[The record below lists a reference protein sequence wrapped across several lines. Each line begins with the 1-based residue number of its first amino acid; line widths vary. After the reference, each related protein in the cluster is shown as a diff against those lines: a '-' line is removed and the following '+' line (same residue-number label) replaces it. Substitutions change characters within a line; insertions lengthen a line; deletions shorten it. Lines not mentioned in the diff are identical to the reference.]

1 MRREPRQETK
11 REPARP
17 PDPSNTKGSGLK
29 AAFREGREKG
39 RPMTGKDPKAKG
51 GDGMKAAM
59 ADKGKKPSKLSP
71 MGGAKKNVR

>member
-1 MRREPRQETK
+1 MAK
-11 REPARP
+11 NVSRP
-17 PDPSNTKGSGLK
+17 PDASKTKGDGLK

-39 RPMTGKDPKAKG
+39 SPMTGKDPKAKG

-59 ADKGKKPSKLSP
+59 SDKGKKASKLSP